1 MQVGTAGELPAR
13 QREVLVLVFYHHLT
27 VEEAAQ
33 VMGVSVGSARVYYAR
48 AKRRLAERLR

>member
-1 MQVGTAGELPAR
+1 VQVGTAGELPAR